1 MNMSEPEA
9 VNVREDRY
17 RPVLAAQS
25 RGKTLRGIYEQV
37 YGADYPAEVEPFG
50 FSSAVDLAMVARELD
65 DFGVTRLLDVGCGR
79 GGPGLWVAREVGAA
93 LVGIDILAEA
103 ITEARARAAVL
114 ESAPPARFEV
124 ASVTETGLPDGA
136 FDGVVSFDALWMVI
150 DKRAAFREISR
161 VLRPGSPLVFTTWE
175 PAHLQYALLLQP
187 AGFMGIIRHSLPESL
202 ERQLRV
208 YEAILDS
215 QREIATEM
223 GEAAAAVLVEEA
235 RQAPATLRAA
245 PHVMICAIRT

>member
-1 MNMSEPEA
+1 MSEPEA
-9 VNVREDRY
+9 VNVNEDRY

-25 RGKTLRGIYEQV
+25 RGKTLRGIYERV

-50 FSSAVDLAMVARELD
+50 FLSAGDLAMVARELD
-65 DFGVTRLLDVGCGR
+65 GFGVTHLLDVGCGR
-79 GGPGLWVAREVGAA
+79 GGPGLWVAREIGAA

-114 ESAPPARFEV
+114 ESAPPARFKV
-124 ASVTETGLPDGA
+124 ASVTETGLPDGT

-150 DKRAAFREISR
+150 DKRAAFSEIFR
-161 VLRPGSPLVFTTWE
+161 ILRPGSPLVFTTWE
-175 PAHLQYALLLQP
+175 PAHLQYAWLLEP
-187 AGFMGIIRHSLPESL
+187 AGFSCITRHSLPESL

-208 YEAILDS
+208 YDEILDS
-215 QREIATEM
+215 QKEIAVEM

-235 RQAPATLRAA
+235 REAPATLRTA